1 MTYLAM
7 ASHNNTKNTTTIN
20 MGYNNKKSTNMSIN
34 MTRNHKTNGDGIA
47 SSNEQYKN
55 TTKNKSFKLQQPTI
69 PNP

>member
-1 MTYLAM
+1 
-7 ASHNNTKNTTTIN
+7 
-20 MGYNNKKSTNMSIN
+20 MSIN